1 MSGLIRVQTVGKGYQ
16 QTTLEGIEETLL
28 IFGTGKQVLWQT
40 V

>member
-1 MSGLIRVQTVGKGYQ
+1 MDQTVRKGYQ
-16 QTTLEGIEETLL
+16 QSTLVGIELTLL